1 MKRFGTGGWS
11 LRRKLI
17 VACVLVEMFAMVL
30 VLFGGTRLMQ
40 RTLEEQATVQAR
52 ELMNLL
58 DQALMAP
65 LVERDFAAVQRILDQ
80 VRNPHVVPYLVVF
93 DYRGR
98 QIASAGWSA
107 GQPLPPRDMGPV
119 DLDRSDA
126 TLHREMPVR
135 LAGQDLARVELGLST
150 ERLRQV
156 RDEFRATG
164 VYIAAVALAV
174 SVGLLAAIAYALTR
188 NLAVVAAA
196 SREVAAGR
204 YDVQVPV
211 QTRDEVGR
219 LAASFNSM
227 AATIRQRMVALQQSQ
242 LQQQLHLASAHDER
256 ARLTTLL
263 GALRSGIL
271 FVDAQ
276 QRVLYANSMF
286 CQIWSLGPVATGTDA
301 AQILPALRQQVA
313 MGSMALVDRL
323 LAPPGE
329 QPLSDGEFA
338 LADGEIALA
347 DGRLVSQRMH
357 PVGDVAHGGG
367 GCIWLHQDITLDR
380 QTQQRARLALV
391 DPLTDLL
398 NRRGLFEAL
407 HGAIGRAQEAG
418 SGVALI
424 FIDLDDFKHANDQVG
439 HWGGDQ
445 ILVMVARTLSSL
457 LQPDQQ
463 VARMG
468 SDEFAVIAPCSD
480 AELPASLAA
489 RMVQSISALRFDP
502 HEHRIRIGSSIGVAM
517 YPTDASS
524 ADQLVACADRAM
536 HQAKLGGKNGY
547 FRYQDDSAH
556 SQAEFERVS
565 WNGRIHGALR
575 DHRLQLHFQP
585 VHRVSDL
592 GIVYYEALVRMVD
605 EEDAS
610 RLIGPTAFVPYAE
623 RSGKIREIDRWVFQA
638 CIDKLVQSPPA
649 VCISANLSARSLEDP
664 GFVDFL
670 RAALQRSDVDP
681 RRLHIELTE
690 TAAMGDLIAARPMIA
705 ALRSV
710 GCAVHLDDFGSGF
723 SSFAHLKLLEVDGI
737 KIDGS
742 FIRDLMS
749 DPSNQ
754 LVVASLVKIARSL
767 NKTTV
772 AECVEDAET
781 LDALRE
787 LGVDHVQG
795 FHLGRPARKLAEGGP
810 RERLSVV
817 TPMRRGADGARS

>member
-1 MKRFGTGGWS
+1 MKRFGTRGWS

-17 VACVLVEMFAMVL
+17 VACVLVELFAMVL
-30 VLFGGTRLMQ
+30 VLLGGTRLMQ
-40 RTLEEQATVQAR
+40 RTLEEQAAVQSH
-52 ELMNLL
+52 ELMGLL
-58 DQALMAP
+58 DQALVQP
-65 LVERDFAAVQRILDQ
+65 IVERDFVAVQQVLDQ
-80 VRNPHVVPYLVVF
+80 VLNPQVVPYLVVF
-93 DYRGR
+93 DHRGHPVAR
-98 QIASAGWSA
+98 AGWDEDR
-107 GQPLPPRDMGPV
+107 PLPPRDTGPI
-119 DLDRSDA
+119 DLDRADPTS
-126 TLHREMPVR
+126 HRVMPVT
-135 LAGQDLARVELGLST
+135 LAGQELARVELGLST
-150 ERLRQV
+150 LHLRHA

-164 VYIAAVALAV
+164 VFIAAVALAA

-188 NLAVVAAA
+188 NLAIVAAA

-204 YDVQVPV
+204 YNVQVPV

-227 AATIRQRMVALQQSQ
+227 AATIRHRMVALRKSQRQQK
-242 LQQQLHLASAHDER
+242 LHLASAHDER

-276 QRVLYANSMF
+276 QRVLYANAMF
-286 CQIWSLGPVATGTDA
+286 SQIWSLGPVATGTDV
-301 AQILPALRQQVA
+301 AQILPALRQQV
-313 MGSMALVDRL
+313 GVGNTSLVDRL
-323 LAPPGE
+323 MMAPPAG
-329 QPLSDGEFA
+329 DGEIAF
-338 LADGEIALA
+338 ADGEITLA

-357 PVGDVAHGGG
+357 PVSDGAHGGG

-391 DPLTDLL
+391 DPLTELL
-398 NRRGLFEAL
+398 NRRGLFESL
-407 HGAIGRAQEAG
+407 HVVLGRAQATG
-418 SGVALI
+418 SSVALV

-445 ILVMVARTLSSL
+445 ILTMVARTLSSL
-457 LQPDQQ
+457 LLPDQQ

-468 SDEFAVIAPCSD
+468 SDEFAVIAPCND
-480 AELPASLAA
+480 AEPIAALAA

-502 HEHRIRIGSSIGVAM
+502 DEHRIRIGCSIGVAL
-517 YPTDASS
+517 YPADASS

-547 FRYQDDSAH
+547 CLYQDDSAH

-565 WNGRIHGALR
+565 WNGRIYGALR

-605 EEDAS
+605 EDDATQ
-610 RLIGPTAFVPYAE
+610 LIGPTAFVPYAE

-649 VCISANLSARSLEDP
+649 VCIAANLSARSLEDP

-723 SSFAHLKLLEVDGI
+723 SSFVHLKLLEVDGI

-742 FIRDLMS
+742 FIRDLTS

-781 LDALRE
+781 LEALRE

-795 FHLGRPARKLAEGGP
+795 FHLGRPANMLAERP
-810 RERLSVV
+810 SRERLSVV
-817 TPMRRGADGARS
+817 TPLRRGADGARS